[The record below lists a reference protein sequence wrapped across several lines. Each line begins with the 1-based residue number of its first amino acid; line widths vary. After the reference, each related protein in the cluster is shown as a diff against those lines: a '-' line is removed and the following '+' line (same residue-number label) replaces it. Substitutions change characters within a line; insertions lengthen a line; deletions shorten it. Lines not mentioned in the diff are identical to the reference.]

1 MNTFYDTLKES
12 FSVKYNE
19 ESIVFQKTVLLFEKR
34 EDKDKS

>member
-19 ESIVFQKTVLLFEKR
+19 ESIVFQKPFYFFEKG